1 MSVGLLM
8 VALGHIPGSQANAQS
23 AVFPVPNIRDA
34 SRIAAEDPAG
44 GLRAIDRSLQANQSI
59 DLYVLKA
66 EVLNDLPVDAEA
78 ARTESIAF
86 ANELLRKNSLSQLCV
101 TDPSTSCP
109 EEAFGVYFTVGNLLL
124 EHGTSVSNAT
134 ERDQALGL
142 AASMFDRAHEIF
154 PSDIRATTGRY
165 VVEGH
170 RKNFIGQIDL
180 ISAYLAS
187 PEPVSERIQVQLL
200 TDWYGALLNY
210 SRIGPQGLTPQE
222 VQKIQAEPQSRS
234 QWARFY
240 NVLARS
246 PYAIRNSQ
254 ADSTQGFRDVM
265 EFFGNAA
272 LTPAQ
277 EKL

>member
-1 MSVGLLM
+1 
-8 VALGHIPGSQANAQS
+8 
-23 AVFPVPNIRDA
+23 
-34 SRIAAEDPAG
+34 
-44 GLRAIDRSLQANQSI
+44 
-59 DLYVLKA
+59 
-66 EVLNDLPVDAEA
+66 
-78 ARTESIAF
+78 
-86 ANELLRKNSLSQLCV
+86 
-101 TDPSTSCP
+101 
-109 EEAFGVYFTVGNLLL
+109 
-124 EHGTSVSNAT
+124 
-134 ERDQALGL
+134 
-142 AASMFDRAHEIF
+142 
-154 PSDIRATTGRY
+154 
-165 VVEGH
+165 
-170 RKNFIGQIDL
+170 
-180 ISAYLAS
+180 
-187 PEPVSERIQVQLL
+187 L